1 MTTPETV
8 LLPRHLAEMPTRIGN
23 LKKSHQTN
31 HIYQRNWS
39 PLLRFLVLLIVEFK
53 KELKRKFEDSV
64 SEVLKEYLRLA
75 S

>member
-1 MTTPETV
+1 M
-8 LLPRHLAEMPTRIGN
+8 
-23 LKKSHQTN
+23 
-31 HIYQRNWS
+31 
-39 PLLRFLVLLIVEFK
+39 RFLVLLIVEFK